1 MNLAQTFDINKEH
14 VLCVTM
20 CIAVLCEDRIF
31 QEWRAKDR
39 EKIIKEKQKKDLVYA
54 IIWDNN
60 SHLLLVLLAIIW

>member
-39 EKIIKEKQKKDLVYA
+39 ENYKRKAKKGLGLRNY
-54 IIWDNN
+54 
-60 SHLLLVLLAIIW
+60 LG